1 MRARVVIPVLVLA
14 GLLVAA
20 SSAAVPDT
28 KRMVLRLSDLPAR
41 FALEQGHYADNARA
55 AKESSTQ
62 TLADFTR
69 WGRVIGYEADFSRD
83 GTTGIL
89 FLSTGASTY
98 TTVKGAGA
106 SLRDSFAVAVK
117 PQRLNGQR
125 VVFARVAMTGAP
137 LGQEA
142 RTYTTN
148 VLSQGVHVTFFVVL
162 WRHGAVKAT
171 LLVGGPRG
179 TLKAAEAVRLAR
191 KQQAR
196 IAAATG

>member
-1 MRARVVIPVLVLA
+1 MRARLVATALVLA
-14 GLLVAA
+14 GLLVGV
-20 SSAAVPDT
+20 SSAAAPDT
-28 KRMVLRLSDLPAR
+28 KRMVLRLSDLPSG

-62 TLADFTR
+62 TLADFTK
-69 WGRVIGYEADFSRD
+69 WGRITGYEADFSRD
-83 GTTGIL
+83 RTAGIL

-106 SLRDSFAVAVK
+106 SLRDSFAVAGK

-125 VVFARVAMTGAP
+125 VVFERVAMTGAP

-142 RTYTTN
+142 RTYSTN
-148 VLSQGVHVTFFVVL
+148 VVSEGLHVTFFVVL

-179 TLKAAEAVRLAR
+179 TLSAAAVVRLAR

-196 IAAATG
+196 VAAATG

>member
-1 MRARVVIPVLVLA
+1 
-14 GLLVAA
+14 
-20 SSAAVPDT
+20 
-28 KRMVLRLSDLPAR
+28 MVLRLSDLPAG

-83 GTTGIL
+83 GTIGIL

-98 TTVKGAGA
+98 TTVKGADA

-148 VLSQGVHVTFFVVL
+148 VLSQGVRVTFFVVL

-171 LLVGGPRG
+171 LLVGGPQG
-179 TLKAAEAVRLAR
+179 TVKAAEAVRLAR
-191 KQQAR
+191 KQQSR
-196 IAAATG
+196 IAAAAG